1 MSPCGS
7 ASGVWSLRGVQ
18 HKEDAKDT
26 KVGSLIAREHMHVI
40 KARLKKAELQVGLNK
55 SVL

>member
-1 MSPCGS
+1 M
-7 ASGVWSLRGVQ
+7 RGIQ